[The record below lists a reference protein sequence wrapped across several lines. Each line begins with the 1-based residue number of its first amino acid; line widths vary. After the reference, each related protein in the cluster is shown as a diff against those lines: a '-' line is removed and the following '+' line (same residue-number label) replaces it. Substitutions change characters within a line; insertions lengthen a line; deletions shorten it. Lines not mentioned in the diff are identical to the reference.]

1 VGDFANLHLHG
12 SPGRHRVLPIGA
24 DNVPALAAGTPCQC
38 GQGQGRRWEAE
49 PDVEEPR
56 GPTAKARS
64 EPARFKKQ
72 SVALDVADILIARA
86 RPLADNGGIDGLVEP
101 AAERFVHGG
110 PKVREIVRDFHRFM
124 ATWVRWGEIYARIP
138 ARGR

>member
-1 VGDFANLHLHG
+1 MGDFANLHLHG
-12 SPGRHRVLPIGA
+12 GPGRHRVLSIVA

-49 PDVEEPR
+49 PDVNEPR

-72 SVALDVADILIARA
+72 CVALDVVDILLARA

-110 PKVREIVRDFHRFM
+110 PKSARNCAGFSRMYGHM
-124 ATWVRWGEIYARIP
+124 GPLGETYARSP